1 MRKNYILGDSIG
13 NTRLN
18 GFNRGIEKISSEYN
32 ISTYGQLLSIPAWK
46 IRESFDNWYDYAL
59 VRDDVHSKGYN
70 LLGEAIML
78 GFLDDDSSYEEI
90 TDKKIADCDLSTGLK
105 NCLLFGTSRIHP
117 IETIGDLLIAPYDS
131 FRKIRNLGEA
141 RWLELQE
148 FVKSLGTV
156 FYDYK
161 VPVEKIPDLLR
172 ENGVIPIEDL
182 DLDADMLSILH
193 NRGMHSIGDVLAK
206 IDGITKISGFGET
219 RNLLLHNKLADVDK
233 ESSLG
238 VCLSEDILKEA
249 WDPNYLEKKTRKEQI
264 ENQTEYNRLLLSKK
278 ELERRLCFVNS
289 RIRYFEELGVTDASQ
304 DSSKQYVY
312 KSKK

>member
-13 NTRLN
+13 NTKLI
-18 GFNRGIEKISSEYN
+18 GFNRGIEKVSSKFN
-32 ISTYGQLLSIPAWK
+32 VSTYGQLLSIPAWK

-70 LLGEAIML
+70 LLGEDVML
-78 GFLDDDSSYEEI
+78 GFLGDDSNYEEI
-90 TDKKIADCDLSTGLK
+90 TDKKIVDCDLSAGLK
-105 NCLLFGTSRIHP
+105 NCLLAGTNRINP
-117 IETIGDLLIAPYDS
+117 IETIGDLLIVPYDN
-131 FRKIRNLGEA
+131 FRKIRNLGES

-148 FVKSLGTV
+148 FVKDLGTV

-172 ENGVIPIEDL
+172 ENGVIPVEDL

-193 NRGMHSIGDVLAK
+193 NRGMHSVGDVLSK
-206 IDGITKISGFGET
+206 IDGITKISGFGEA
-219 RNLLLHNKLADVDK
+219 RNSVLHSKLAGINK
-233 ESSLG
+233 ESLG
-238 VCLSEDILKEA
+238 ICLSEDVLKEA

-264 ENQTEYNRLLLSKK
+264 ENQTEYNRLLLSRK
-278 ELERRLCFVNS
+278 ELERRLDFVNS
-289 RIRYFEELGVTDASQ
+289 RIRYFEAFGVTTDSQ